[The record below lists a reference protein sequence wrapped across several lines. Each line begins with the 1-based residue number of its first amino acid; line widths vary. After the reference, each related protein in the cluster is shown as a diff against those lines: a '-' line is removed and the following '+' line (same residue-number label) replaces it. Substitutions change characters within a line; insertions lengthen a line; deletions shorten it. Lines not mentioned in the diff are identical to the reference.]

1 MKDQKTQTNQMIAL
15 QTPEMSTDSVITF
28 PQDVQDKI
36 DDLTD
41 ASYAQDDMV
50 AFIEEYGN
58 DNFIQFYEEYVEN
71 GENYC
76 YEAVDA
82 FIDEFG
88 IENIEHFTDAYYGQY
103 DSEEQ
108 FAEQYTGDVYGEP
121 PSHLVIYWQQTWATN
136 LSYDYAFNDG
146 YVFVSN
152 F

>member
-1 MKDQKTQTNQMIAL
+1 MKDQKTQTNQMISL
-15 QTPEMSTDSVITF
+15 KTPEMSTDSVITF
-28 PQDVQDKI
+28 PQDVQEKI

-41 ASYAQDDMV
+41 ARYAQDDMV

-82 FIDEFG
+82 FIAEFD
-88 IENIEHFTDAYYGQY
+88 IDCIAHFTDAYYGEY

-108 FAEQYTGDVYGEP
+108 FAEQFTGDVYGEP
-121 PSHLVIYWQQTWATN
+121 PAHLVVDWTATWETN
-136 LSYDYAFNDG
+136 LRYDFAFSDG
-146 YVFVSN
+146 FVFNKN

>member
-1 MKDQKTQTNQMIAL
+1 MIAL

-121 PSHLVIYWQQTWATN
+121 PAHLVVDWSATWNCN
-136 LSYDYAFNDG
+136 LRYDYTFNDG

>member
-1 MKDQKTQTNQMIAL
+1 MISL
-15 QTPEMSTDSVITF
+15 KTPEMSTNSVITF

-36 DDLTD
+36 DDLGENYC
-41 ASYAQDDMV
+41 YAQDDMV

-58 DNFIQFYEEYVEN
+58 DNFIQFYDEYVEN

-121 PSHLVIYWQQTWATN
+121 PSHLVIDWQQTWATN

>member
-1 MKDQKTQTNQMIAL
+1 MISL
-15 QTPEMSTDSVITF
+15 KTPEMSTNSVITF

-41 ASYAQDDMV
+41 ARYAQDDRV

-121 PSHLVIYWQQTWATN
+121 PSHLVIDWQQTWETN
-136 LSYDYAFNDG
+136 LRYDFAFSDG
-146 YVFVSN
+146 FVFN
-152 F
+152 KNY

>member
-1 MKDQKTQTNQMIAL
+1 MIAL

-41 ASYAQDDMV
+41 ARYALDDMV

-121 PSHLVIYWQQTWATN
+121 PSHLVIDWQQTWATN

>member
-41 ASYAQDDMV
+41 ARYALDDMV

-121 PSHLVIYWQQTWATN
+121 PSHLVIDWQQTWATN